1 MLGLKMSGNVSRRHP
16 SSDRP
21 WLNPSDPIDIDS
33 VTFKAITF
41 HRPRWSPHH
50 RFRADSWLATNYW
63 QEKALTPSARG
74 WRVCVSVK
82 VWGGFATESG
92 ASDAPHTLKVMAMA
106 MMQQCYHHWAHGN
119 VIIAKGERQSSD
131 GYPSSKENTSSCFSL
146 ADREHEWFL
155 WLFFHFYGRGWGVK
169 SCWTKKS
176 NIKDI
181 KEAKT
186 VRIKK
191 SEKTQITQHKIL
203 SDVNNSPKSTWLVN
217 WPLFFVSVLIFWAL
231 IFHFGTM

>member
-1 MLGLKMSGNVSRRHP
+1 MLGLKMSGNVSGRHP

-74 WRVCVSVK
+74 WRVCVSVE
-82 VWGGFATESG
+82 VCGGVATESG

-106 MMQQCYHHWAHGN
+106 VMQQCYHHWAHGN
-119 VIIAKGERQSSD
+119 VIIAKGKRQSSD

-146 ADREHEWFL
+146 VDREHEWFL
-155 WLFFHFYGRGWGVK
+155 WLFFSFMVRVGELRVIGL
-169 SCWTKKS
+169 KKV
-176 NIKDI
+176 I
-181 KEAKT
+181 
-186 VRIKK
+186 
-191 SEKTQITQHKIL
+191 
-203 SDVNNSPKSTWLVN
+203 
-217 WPLFFVSVLIFWAL
+217 
-231 IFHFGTM
+231 